1 MSITYK
7 RARAGLIALTAT
19 ATLGTLASGTP
30 SSAAGAAEPDSRT
43 TVSTKATTAD
53 AATAARNIRYVVA
66 RHSGKC
72 LTVRGASHA
81 NNAVVNQYR
90 CVGAKNQQWR
100 LEMIGGDPSLGST
113 VLRNINS
120 GKCLTVHGA
129 STAKGAK
136 LDQYTCVGA
145 PNQTFSF
152 IPAMMKQTP
161 LFTQPLSGG
170 KCVDVQGAGKADNA
184 PVVQWKCNQRQNQAW
199 DLTRRP

>member
-1 MSITYK
+1 MSISYK
-7 RARAGLIALTAT
+7 RARTVLVALTAT

-30 SSAAGAAEPDSRT
+30 SSAAGAAEPDGRT
-43 TVSTKATTAD
+43 TASSEP
-53 AATAARNIRYVVA
+53 AAAAAAARNIRYVVA

-90 CVGAKNQQWR
+90 CVGAKNQRWR
-100 LEMIGGDPSLGST
+100 LEMIGGDPSLGSA

-145 PNQTFSF
+145 PNQTFTF
-152 IPAMMKQTP
+152 IPAMMRQTP

-170 KCVDVQGAGKADNA
+170 KCVDVQGASKADNA
-184 PVVQWKCNQRQNQAW
+184 PVLQWNCNRRKNQAW
-199 DLTRRP
+199 DLTRRA